1 MNDQTVGLTNE
12 EYELSASD
20 KFASLFTEP
29 SKLFSDLSHQKP
41 KTTDWLI
48 PLIVLMVLAMS
59 VQVLILNSPKL
70 KYQAAQEQM
79 GTVETLLDDAVTKG
93 QMTQEQADQRLEE
106 VADRVD
112 KQMNA
117 GLLIGVVT
125 IIIFSF
131 LFFFVVSGVFILI
144 VKFGLKGEGAYN
156 AGLTAYGLPGYI
168 MALQLIITIILML
181 VMGDIK
187 IGTDVTKLLG
197 LNIKKISGYLLSY
210 IDPIKIWFYVVVG
223 VAFAKMFKSN
233 RTGLYVSTVLSVWF
247 LFGIAFWGLA
257 QVVPVFQFMIR

>member
-1 MNDQTVGLTNE
+1 MKDQRASLTKE

-20 KFASLFTEP
+20 KFVSLFTEP
-29 SKLFSDLSHQKP
+29 SKLFADLSHQRP

-59 VQVLILNSPKL
+59 VQVLILNSPVL
-70 KYQAAQEQM
+70 KHQAVQEQLER
-79 GTVETLLDDAVTKG
+79 VEVYFDDAVSKG
-93 QMTQEQADQRLEE
+93 QMSQQQADQQLEAA
-106 VADRVD
+106 ADRMD
-112 KQMNA
+112 QQMKA

-131 LFFFVVSGVFILI
+131 LFFFVISGVFILI

-168 MALQLIITIILML
+168 MALQLVITIILML

-187 IGTDVTKLLG
+187 IGTDATKLLG
-197 LNIKKISGYLLSY
+197 LNIKDFSGYLLSY
-210 IDPIKIWFYVVVG
+210 IDPIKIWFYIVVG
-223 VAFAKMFKSN
+223 VAFAK
-233 RTGLYVSTVLSVWF
+233 GLEE
-247 LFGIAFWGLA
+247 A
-257 QVVPVFQFMIR
+257 

>member
-1 MNDQTVGLTNE
+1 
-12 EYELSASD
+12 
-20 KFASLFTEP
+20 
-29 SKLFSDLSHQKP
+29 
-41 KTTDWLI
+41 
-48 PLIVLMVLAMS
+48 MS
-59 VQVLILNSPKL
+59 Q
-70 KYQAAQEQM
+70 Q
-79 GTVETLLDDAVTKG
+79 
-93 QMTQEQADQRLEE
+93 QADQQLEAA
-106 VADRVD
+106 ADRMD
-112 KQMNA
+112 QQMKA

-131 LFFFVVSGVFILI
+131 LFFFVISGVFILI

-168 MALQLIITIILML
+168 MALQLVITIILML

-187 IGTDVTKLLG
+187 IGTDATKLLG
-197 LNIKKISGYLLSY
+197 LNIKEFSGYLFSY

-233 RTGLYVSTVLSVWF
+233 KAGLYVSTVLSVWF

-257 QVVPVFQFMIR
+257 QVVPVLQFMIR